1 MTITAEAAFW
11 KGQPRHLG
19 PPRDLPPNWS
29 QPLSGFRDFAGVRK
43 WEFYERGGW
52 KPMAANVQ
60 AFIDENYH
68 NELQVHMGG
77 MFLDPEERSKYT
89 WDFINLLQHRWHL
102 DRDGIWE
109 IVKTRSIR
117 RVQILAAP
125 RNPVG

>member
-1 MTITAEAAFW
+1 MV
-11 KGQPRHLG
+11 KGQH
-19 PPRDLPPNWS
+19 LPPNWS
-29 QPLSGFRDFAGVRK
+29 QPLSGSRDLAGYRK
-43 WEFYERGGW
+43 WEFYERGAW
-52 KPMAANVQ
+52 KPMSPHIQ
-60 AFIDENYH
+60 AFIDEHYH
-68 NELQVHMGG
+68 NFQEQADI
-77 MFLDPEERSKYT
+77 FIDSEERSKYT

>member
-1 MTITAEAAFW
+1 MV
-11 KGQPRHLG
+11 KVQHS
-19 PPRDLPPNWS
+19 PPNWW
-29 QPLSGFRDFAGVRK
+29 QPQRGLGDLEAGCRK
-43 WEFYERGGW
+43 WEFYERGFW

-68 NELQVHMGG
+68 NELQVHVGG
-77 MFLDPEERSKYT
+77 MFLEREERSKYT